1 MDSSVT
7 AASPEE
13 TALLPRLESVLGVLA
28 AGNRFALAY
37 SGGLDSRFLAHAAQ
51 RFGFEPVL
59 LHIAGPH
66 IPPEETDYAR
76 HWAASRELAYEELPA
91 DPLDLA
97 LVASGDR
104 RRCYACKR
112 NLFSLLKARTDLP
125 LCDGTNASD
134 AGQYRPG
141 IRAVE
146 ELGILSPLASAG
158 LTKADIHRCA
168 ALTGMED
175 PEQKARPCLLT
186 RLPYGMKPERSLLAG
201 LAAGE
206 RAVHGVFASDCPG
219 RISVCV
225 SSMRNGW
232 NCTSCRSPP
241 LLPAF
246 VPSWPAALPKPFPSF
261 RLPVWSG
268 WKRFPAFST
277 GPEPFSS
284 SPASGISLLFLSPF
298 LWEALPDIVRIS
310 CRILQW
316 YTFMY
321 FPQMCARVSEE
332 TAIGS
337 CRGEGREDQAKN
349 G

>member
-1 MDSSVT
+1 MT

-59 LHIAGPH
+59 LHIVGPH

-76 HWAASRELAYEELPA
+76 HWAASQELAYEELPA

-206 RAVHGVFASDCPG
+206 RAVHGVFASAGLPG
-219 RISVCV
+219 
-225 SSMRNGW
+225 
-232 NCTSCRSPP
+232 PD
-241 LLPAF
+241 
-246 VPSWPAALPKPFPSF
+246 F
-261 RLPVWSG
+261 RLRLVDAE
-268 WKRFPAFST
+268 RLELHVL
-277 GPEPFSS
+277 PEPALA
-284 SPASGISLLFLSPF
+284 PGLCAELARRIAEAVPRCSLP
-298 LWEALPDIVRIS
+298 
-310 CRILQW
+310 
-316 YTFMY
+316 YY
-321 FPQMCARVSEE
+321 
-332 TAIGS
+332 
-337 CRGEGREDQAKN
+337 
-349 G
+349 

>member
-1 MDSSVT
+1 MDSSMT
-7 AASPEE
+7 AASPDE

-59 LHIAGPH
+59 LHIVGPH

-76 HWAASRELAYEELPA
+76 HWAASRELAYEELPT

-134 AGQYRPG
+134 ARQYRPG

-175 PEQKARPCLLT
+175 PEQKARPCSRPLC
-186 RLPYGMKPERSLLAG
+186 RAG
-201 LAAGE
+201 PP
-206 RAVHGVFASDCPG
+206 H
-219 RISVCV
+219 
-225 SSMRNGW
+225 
-232 NCTSCRSPP
+232 CRS
-241 LLPAF
+241 
-246 VPSWPAALPKPFPSF
+246 
-261 RLPVWSG
+261 R
-268 WKRFPAFST
+268 
-277 GPEPFSS
+277 
-284 SPASGISLLFLSPF
+284 SPASASPCGQGGNAFRLFRQGLSRFPPPAPLGSPCFSVALSLGSVAGHCPYLVPCPSMVHLHVLSS
-298 LWEALPDIVRIS
+298 DVRPRVRRDS
-310 CRILQW
+310 HRLLQ
-316 YTFMY
+316 
-321 FPQMCARVSEE
+321 RGGKR
-332 TAIGS
+332 GS
-337 CRGEGREDQAKN
+337 GKKWVESYLLTEVWRQYI
-349 G
+349 

>member
-1 MDSSVT
+1 MDSSMT
-7 AASPEE
+7 AASPDE

-59 LHIAGPH
+59 LHIVGPH

-76 HWAASRELAYEELPA
+76 HWAASRELAYEELPT

-134 AGQYRPG
+134 ARQYRPG

-158 LTKADIHRCA
+158 LKKYK
-168 ALTGMED
+168 
-175 PEQKARPCLLT
+175 QKARPCLLT

-206 RAVHGVFASDCPG
+206 RAVHGVFASAGLPG
-219 RISVCV
+219 
-225 SSMRNGW
+225 
-232 NCTSCRSPP
+232 PD
-241 LLPAF
+241 
-246 VPSWPAALPKPFPSF
+246 F
-261 RLPVWSG
+261 RLRLVDAE
-268 WKRFPAFST
+268 RLELHVL
-277 GPEPFSS
+277 PEPALA
-284 SPASGISLLFLSPF
+284 PGLCAELARRIAEAVPQLPPPRVVRVETLSGFF
-298 LWEALPDIVRIS
+298 DRA
-310 CRILQW
+310 
-316 YTFMY
+316 
-321 FPQMCARVSEE
+321 
-332 TAIGS
+332 
-337 CRGEGREDQAKN
+337 
-349 G
+349 

>member
-1 MDSSVT
+1 MT

-59 LHIAGPH
+59 LHIVGPH

-206 RAVHGVFASDCPG
+206 RARSWCVRLG
-219 RISVCV
+219 RTA
-225 SSMRNGW
+225 RAG
-232 NCTSCRSPP
+232 
-241 LLPAF
+241 
-246 VPSWPAALPKPFPSF
+246 FPSAS
-261 RLPVWSG
+261 RRCGTAGIARPAGARPCSRPLCRAGRRITEAVPQLPPPRVVKVETLSG
-268 WKRFPAFST
+268 FFDRA
-277 GPEPFSS
+277 
-284 SPASGISLLFLSPF
+284 
-298 LWEALPDIVRIS
+298 
-310 CRILQW
+310 
-316 YTFMY
+316 
-321 FPQMCARVSEE
+321 
-332 TAIGS
+332 
-337 CRGEGREDQAKN
+337 
-349 G
+349 

>member
-1 MDSSVT
+1 MMDSSMT
-7 AASPEE
+7 AASPDE

-59 LHIAGPH
+59 LHIVGPH

-141 IRAVE
+141 IPGPSRN
-146 ELGILSPLASAG
+146 SASCP
-158 LTKADIHRCA
+158 RW
-168 ALTGMED
+168 
-175 PEQKARPCLLT
+175 
-186 RLPYGMKPERSLLAG
+186 LP
-201 LAAGE
+201 
-206 RAVHGVFASDCPG
+206 
-219 RISVCV
+219 
-225 SSMRNGW
+225 
-232 NCTSCRSPP
+232 
-241 LLPAF
+241 PA
-246 VPSWPAALPKPFPSF
+246 
-261 RLPVWSG
+261 
-268 WKRFPAFST
+268 
-277 GPEPFSS
+277 
-284 SPASGISLLFLSPF
+284 
-298 LWEALPDIVRIS
+298 
-310 CRILQW
+310 
-316 YTFMY
+316 
-321 FPQMCARVSEE
+321 
-332 TAIGS
+332 
-337 CRGEGREDQAKN
+337 
-349 G
+349 

>member
-1 MDSSVT
+1 MT
-7 AASPEE
+7 AASPDE

-59 LHIAGPH
+59 LHIVGPH

-76 HWAASRELAYEELPA
+76 HWAASRELAYEELPT

-134 AGQYRPG
+134 ARQYRPG

-158 LTKADIHRCA
+158 LTKAGIHRCA

-186 RLPYGMKPERSLLAG
+186 RLPYGMMPERSLLAG

-206 RAVHGVFASDCPG
+206 RAVHGVFASAGLPG
-219 RISVCV
+219 LELHV
-225 SSMRNGW
+225 
-232 NCTSCRSPP
+232 
-241 LLPAF
+241 L
-246 VPSWPAALPKPFPSF
+246 
-261 RLPVWSG
+261 
-268 WKRFPAFST
+268 
-277 GPEPFSS
+277 PEPALA
-284 SPASGISLLFLSPF
+284 PGLCAELARRIAEAVPQLPPPRVVRVETLSGFF
-298 LWEALPDIVRIS
+298 DRA
-310 CRILQW
+310 
-316 YTFMY
+316 
-321 FPQMCARVSEE
+321 
-332 TAIGS
+332 
-337 CRGEGREDQAKN
+337 
-349 G
+349 

>member
-1 MDSSVT
+1 MT
-7 AASPEE
+7 AASPDE

-59 LHIAGPH
+59 LHIVGPH

-76 HWAASRELAYEELPA
+76 HWAASRELAYEELPT

-134 AGQYRPG
+134 ARQYRPG

-158 LTKADIHRCA
+158 LTKAGIHRCA

-206 RAVHGVFASDCPG
+206 RAVHGVFASAGLPG
-219 RISVCV
+219 
-225 SSMRNGW
+225 
-232 NCTSCRSPP
+232 PD
-241 LLPAF
+241 
-246 VPSWPAALPKPFPSF
+246 F
-261 RLPVWSG
+261 RLRLVDAERLELHVLPEPALAPGLCAELARRIAEAVPQLPPPRVVRVETLSG
-268 WKRFPAFST
+268 FST

-284 SPASGISLLFLSPF
+284 SRASGISLLFCRPVSGKRCRTLSVSRAVSFNGTSSCTF
-298 LWEALPDIVRIS
+298 LR
-310 CRILQW
+310 
-316 YTFMY
+316 
-321 FPQMCARVSEE
+321 CAPACPKR
-332 TAIGS
+332 
-337 CRGEGREDQAKN
+337 QP
-349 G
+349 

>member
-1 MDSSVT
+1 MT
-7 AASPEE
+7 AASPDE
-13 TALLPRLESVLGVLA
+13 TALLPRLESVLGVFA

-59 LHIAGPH
+59 LHIVGPH

-76 HWAASRELAYEELPA
+76 HWAASRALAYEELPA

-168 ALTGMED
+168 ALT
-175 PEQKARPCLLT
+175 R
-186 RLPYGMKPERSLLAG
+186 
-201 LAAGE
+201 
-206 RAVHGVFASDCPG
+206 
-219 RISVCV
+219 
-225 SSMRNGW
+225 
-232 NCTSCRSPP
+232 TSCCR
-241 LLPAF
+241 F
-246 VPSWPAALPKPFPSF
+246 AL
-261 RLPVWSG
+261 
-268 WKRFPAFST
+268 
-277 GPEPFSS
+277 
-284 SPASGISLLFLSPF
+284 
-298 LWEALPDIVRIS
+298 
-310 CRILQW
+310 
-316 YTFMY
+316 
-321 FPQMCARVSEE
+321 
-332 TAIGS
+332 
-337 CRGEGREDQAKN
+337 
-349 G
+349 

>member
-7 AASPEE
+7 AASPDEN
-13 TALLPRLESVLGVLA
+13 ALLSRLESVLGVLA

-51 RFGFEPVL
+51 WFGFEPVL
-59 LHIAGPH
+59 LHIVGPH

-76 HWAASRELAYEELPA
+76 HWAAARELAYEELPA
-91 DPLDLA
+91 DPLDSA

-112 NLFSLLKARTDLP
+112 NLFSLLKARTGLP

-206 RAVHGVFASDCPG
+206 RAVHGVFASAGLPG
-219 RISVCV
+219 
-225 SSMRNGW
+225 
-232 NCTSCRSPP
+232 PD
-241 LLPAF
+241 
-246 VPSWPAALPKPFPSF
+246 F
-261 RLPVWSG
+261 RLRLVDAE
-268 WKRFPAFST
+268 RLELHVL
-277 GPEPFSS
+277 PEPALA
-284 SPASGISLLFLSPF
+284 PGLCAELARRIAEAAPQLPPPRVVRVETLSGFF
-298 LWEALPDIVRIS
+298 DRA
-310 CRILQW
+310 
-316 YTFMY
+316 
-321 FPQMCARVSEE
+321 
-332 TAIGS
+332 
-337 CRGEGREDQAKN
+337 
-349 G
+349 

>member
-1 MDSSVT
+1 MRYCRDGFKYDRRVSGRNRAP
-7 AASPEE
+7 AASW
-13 TALLPRLESVLGVLA
+13 RLGVLA

-59 LHIAGPH
+59 LHIVGPH

-76 HWAASRELAYEELPA
+76 HWAASRELAYEELPT

-158 LTKADIHRCA
+158 LAKADIHRCA

-175 PEQKARPCLLT
+175 PSR
-186 RLPYGMKPERSLLAG
+186 KPGLLAD
-201 LAAGE
+201 AA
-206 RAVHGVFASDCPG
+206 
-219 RISVCV
+219 
-225 SSMRNGW
+225 
-232 NCTSCRSPP
+232 
-241 LLPAF
+241 
-246 VPSWPAALPKPFPSF
+246 
-261 RLPVWSG
+261 PVRHEAG
-268 WKRFPAFST
+268 AFPAR
-277 GPEPFSS
+277 G
-284 SPASGISLLFLSPF
+284 A
-298 LWEALPDIVRIS
+298 
-310 CRILQW
+310 CR
-316 YTFMY
+316 
-321 FPQMCARVSEE
+321 R
-332 TAIGS
+332 
-337 CRGEGREDQAKN
+337 
-349 G
+349 

>member
-1 MDSSVT
+1 MDSSMT

-59 LHIAGPH
+59 LHIVGPH

-206 RAVHGVFASDCPG
+206 RAVHGVFASAGLPG
-219 RISVCV
+219 PDFRLRLVDAERLELHV
-225 SSMRNGW
+225 
-232 NCTSCRSPP
+232 
-241 LLPAF
+241 LPE
-246 VPSWPAALPKPFPSF
+246 PSWPAALPKPFPSF

-310 CRILQW
+310 CRVTPSC
-316 YTFMY
+316 TFLR
-321 FPQMCARVSEE
+321 CAPACPKR
-332 TAIGS
+332 
-337 CRGEGREDQAKN
+337 QP
-349 G
+349 

>member
-7 AASPEE
+7 AASPDE

-59 LHIAGPH
+59 LHIVGPH

-91 DPLDLA
+91 DPLDSA

-112 NLFSLLKARTDLP
+112 NLFSLLKARTGLP

-158 LTKADIHRCA
+158 LTKADIR
-168 ALTGMED
+168 
-175 PEQKARPCLLT
+175 
-186 RLPYGMKPERSLLAG
+186 RLSREAG
-201 LAAGE
+201 LFTWDKPAYACLATRIPTGEAITGEILARVEGAEDALFRLGYTDFRVRVFHGAARLQLPAGQLE
-206 RAVHGVFASDCPG
+206 RAVRERAVL
-219 RISVCV
+219 R
-225 SSMRNGW
+225 
-232 NCTSCRSPP
+232 
-241 LLPAF
+241 
-246 VPSWPAALPKPFPSF
+246 AALAPYFKP
-261 RLPVWSG
+261 
-268 WKRFPAFST
+268 
-277 GPEPFSS
+277 
-284 SPASGISLLFLSPF
+284 ILLDL
-298 LWEALPDIVRIS
+298 
-310 CRILQW
+310 
-316 YTFMY
+316 
-321 FPQMCARVSEE
+321 EE
-332 TAIGS
+332 
-337 CRGEGREDQAKN
+337 R
-349 G
+349 

>member
-1 MDSSVT
+1 MT

-59 LHIAGPH
+59 LHIVGPH

-206 RAVHGVFASDCPG
+206 RAVHGVFASAGLPG
-219 RISVCV
+219 PDFRLRLVDAERLELHV
-225 SSMRNGW
+225 
-232 NCTSCRSPP
+232 
-241 LLPAF
+241 LPEPALA
-246 VPSWPAALPKPFPSF
+246 PGLCAELAAALPKPFPSF
-261 RLPVWSG
+261 RLPVWSR

-284 SPASGISLLFLSPF
+284 SPASGISLLFLSPC

-310 CRILQW
+310 CRVLQW